1 MKATI
6 TPLVVAGLA
15 AIALLAS
22 PTVADLMFQ
31 DPITVTG
38 TAGPEVGGTIWGTHG
53 TLNNLDNG
61 LPHLFGGLGSIYED
75 DVFESQ
81 GLLVTVTS
89 AEIPPPPGKRFA
101 GEITFDFSFF
111 DPGFFTNHSIDI
123 GPIKSPS
130 ESPINTVDLIGPGN
144 VFTDGSSIF
153 WDGLGADLALD
164 PIVTI
169 VWTQI
174 PAPGTAALLGVAALV
189 LTRRRRR

>member
-31 DPITVTG
+31 DPITVNG
-38 TAGPEVGGTIWGTHG
+38 TAGPEDGGTIWGTHG
-53 TLNNLDNG
+53 TLGNVDNG
-61 LPHLFGGLGSIYED
+61 LPHLFGRASIYED
-75 DVFESQ
+75 DVFT
-81 GLLVTVTS
+81 GLGFLVTVTS
-89 AEIPPPPGKRFA
+89 AEIPPPPGKTFA
-101 GEITFDFSFF
+101 GEIAFDFSSF

-123 GPIKSPS
+123 GPIKSPG
-130 ESPINTVDLIGPGN
+130 ENPINTVDLIGPGS